1 MEGSGSIPPSQS
13 LLPAMPLLTFEA
25 VSHAYGHVALLD
37 RADLVIDSG
46 DRVGLIG
53 RNGTGKSTLLAIV
66 AGDLVPDDG
75 TVWRAPG
82 LKVARVLQEPALAAD
97 ATVFEAVADGLGPV
111 RDAIVDYHRTA
122 AHLGDAGVDTDA
134 ALAHL
139 AELQSTLEAG
149 DGWRAKSRVDAT
161 LSRLGLDAETAVGT
175 LSGGLRKRVALA
187 RALVSEPDLLLL
199 DEPTNHLDIDSIQWL
214 EEALDSFAGALVV
227 VTHDR
232 RFLDRVT
239 KRIVE
244 LDRGSLVVFEGNYSE
259 YRRRKDEM
267 LAAEAVVNAKFDK
280 VLAQEEVWI
289 RKGIEARRTR
299 NEGRV
304 RRLERLR
311 DERSRRRDQLG
322 KVNLTIAEGE
332 RSGKLVAEFE
342 DVSKAF
348 GTRKVVD
355 GFSGRI
361 QRGDRV
367 GLVGPNGAGKSTFIK
382 LLLGELAPDR
392 GRVRLG
398 TKLEVAY
405 FDQFREQLDPEASVA
420 DVISPGSEWID
431 IGGERKHVM
440 SYLGDFLFSPE
451 RARSPVKS
459 LSGGERNRL
468 LLARLFARPANLL
481 VLDEPTNDLDVETL
495 ELLEALIDDYAGT
508 VVLVSHD
515 RAFLDNVVTQVI
527 AFEGDGRV
535 KEYVGG
541 YDDWLRQRPSA
552 SAESQPARA
561 RAERPARAR
570 EAKAG
575 LGFKETRELEALPGR
590 IEQLEA
596 EQRTLTALM
605 ADPEVYR
612 DGERA
617 RATRA
622 RFDSVEQELAA
633 AYERWEAL
641 EARASA

>member
-1 MEGSGSIPPSQS
+1 
-13 LLPAMPLLTFEA
+13 MPLLTFESL
-25 VSHAYGHVALLD
+25 SHAYGHVALLD
-37 RADLVIDSG
+37 RASLVIDSG

-53 RNGTGKSTLLAIV
+53 RNGTGKSTLLAIL
-66 AGDLVPDDG
+66 AGDLAPDDG
-75 TVWRAPG
+75 NVWRSPG
-82 LKVARVLQEPALAAD
+82 LKVARVLQEPALAPE

-122 AHLGDAGVDTDA
+122 AHLADPDVDTDA
-134 ALAHL
+134 ALARL
-139 AELQSTLEAG
+139 AQLQTALEAG

-214 EEALDSFAGALVV
+214 EEALDTFAGALMV

-239 KRIVE
+239 RRIVE
-244 LDRGSLVVFEGNYSE
+244 LDRGRLAVFEGNYSE

-311 DERSRRRDQLG
+311 DERSRRREQLG
-322 KVNLTIAEGE
+322 KVNLAIAEGE
-332 RSGKLVAEFE
+332 RSGKVVAEFE
-342 DVSKAF
+342 DVSKSFSA
-348 GTRKVVD
+348 RKVID

-382 LLLGELAPDR
+382 LLLGELQPDH
-392 GRVRLG
+392 GTVKLG

-420 DVISPGSEWID
+420 DVISPGSEWIEV
-431 IGGERKHVM
+431 GGERKHVM

-495 ELLEALIDDYAGT
+495 ELLEALIADYAGT

-527 AFEGDGRV
+527 GFEGEGRV

-541 YDDWLRQRPSA
+541 YDDWLRQRTSVVGDP
-552 SAESQPARA
+552 QTARDKA
-561 RAERPARAR
+561 DRPQRAR
-570 EAKAG
+570 ETKSG
-575 LGFKETRELEALPGR
+575 LGFKETKELEALPGR
-590 IEQLEA
+590 IEQLET
-596 EQRTLTALM
+596 EQRTLTTLL
-605 ADPEVYR
+605 ADPDVYR
-612 DGERA
+612 DAERA
-617 RATRA
+617 RATRV
-622 RFDSVEQELAA
+622 RFDAIEKELAA
-633 AYERWEAL
+633 AYARWEAL
-641 EARASA
+641 EARAAV